1 MNVVCQSSLGDA
13 ALLGLIS
20 SSFFFIGGGEGF
32 ALIFEE
38 QLGKATS
45 KA

>member
-20 SSFFFIGGGEGF
+20 SSFF
-32 ALIFEE
+32 LLEE
-38 QLGKATS
+38 ARDLL
-45 KA
+45 